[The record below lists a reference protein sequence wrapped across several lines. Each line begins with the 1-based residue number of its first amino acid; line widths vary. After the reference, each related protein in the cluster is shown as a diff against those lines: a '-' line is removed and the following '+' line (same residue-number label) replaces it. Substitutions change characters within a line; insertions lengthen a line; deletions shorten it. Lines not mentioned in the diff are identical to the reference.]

1 MNTGLMLL
9 IAVVPAI
16 ALMIYIYFQDNHEKE
31 PISLLIKI
39 FLLGIFSALP
49 AMLLELIA
57 EKIINLTFGGTT
69 LIYFAVQAFF
79 GVAIIEEGVKFL
91 AAYFLTWRNKN
102 FNYKFD
108 GIVYCLFGSM
118 GFAAIENVL
127 YVFMSGTDLAVT
139 TGITR
144 GLLAIPAHGMCA
156 IFMGYYYGNAKFL
169 KSYGNRAGC
178 RHNLIT
184 GFLIACS
191 LHAFYD
197 FCLFTSMPIFIIL
210 FYIFVVIADIFTI
223 IRIYKAKKENQKMYE
238 EPKYRQYWAG
248 PSANPYQPYGGYS
261 APSYGGYKFDPQVVG
276 QTASYNPQVVGQ
288 QQFAQPQQM
297 TNNIQPQQV
306 YMNPQGQQVQP
317 QVIQQQA
324 QYIQQQMQSQQMQ
337 GQQMQQQ
344 ALYNAQQ
351 MTQETQYNNNL
362 QFNEDSQNGE
372 PQYHDFRQPV
382 YDTADIQPLNTPG
395 IRDRL
400 IRCPVCGEIVSFN
413 AFYCK
418 ACGAS
423 IHQL

>member
-1 MNTGLMLL
+1 MLL

-31 PISLLIKI
+31 PLSLLIKI
-39 FLLGIFSALP
+39 FVLGIFSAVP
-49 AMLLELIA
+49 AMILELIA
-57 EKIINLTFGGTT
+57 QKIIDLTFGGTT
-69 LIYFAVQAFF
+69 LIYYAVTAFF

-91 AAYFLTWRNKN
+91 AAYLLTWRNKN

-127 YVFMSGTDLAVT
+127 YLFMGGSDSAVVN
-139 TGITR
+139 GITR

-156 IFMGYYYGNAKFL
+156 IFMGYYYGNAKYF
-169 KSYGNRAGC
+169 KSYGKRAEC
-178 RHNLIT
+178 RRNLIT

-197 FCLFTSMPIFIIL
+197 FCIFTSMTIFVIM
-210 FYIFVVIADIFTI
+210 FYIFVVVADIFTI

-248 PSANPYQPYGGYS
+248 PADPYQPYGGYS
-261 APSYGGYKFDPQVVG
+261 APSYGGYKFEPQVVG
-276 QTASYNPQVVGQ
+276 QTPLYNPQVVGQ
-288 QQFAQPQQM
+288 QQFAQPQQAQFGQPQAQQFA
-297 TNNIQPQQV
+297 QPQQAQFGQ
-306 YMNPQGQQVQP
+306 PQQEQYVQP
-317 QVIQQQA
+317 QQA
-324 QYIQQQMQSQQMQ
+324 QFEQQPQAQQ
-337 GQQMQQQ
+337 GQ
-344 ALYNAQQ
+344 LYDNPQ
-351 MTQETQYNNNL
+351 NSSL
-362 QFNEDSQNGE
+362 QFNEDAASGQQ
-372 PQYHDFRQPV
+372 QYHDFRQPE
-382 YDTADIQPLNTPG
+382 YDHPTPQPMNTPG

-400 IRCPVCGEIVSFN
+400 IRCPACGQVVSFN

-418 ACGAS
+418 TCGAS